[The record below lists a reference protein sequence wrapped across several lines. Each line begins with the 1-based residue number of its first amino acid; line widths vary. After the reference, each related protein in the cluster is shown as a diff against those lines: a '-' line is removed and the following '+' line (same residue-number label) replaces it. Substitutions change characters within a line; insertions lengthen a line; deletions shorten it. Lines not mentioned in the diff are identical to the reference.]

1 MKTFVA
7 ELLSRYDI
15 RIANTAADDRDKV
28 RKVTWVP
35 LSDIEI
41 MMTPVMN

>member
-7 ELLSRYDI
+7 ELLSRYEI
-15 RIANTAADDRDKV
+15 RIAKTAADDSNKV

-41 MMTPVMN
+41 MMTAIIN